1 MVMKI
6 IPGSS
11 EPVKSEY
18 SDLLKALDDL
28 PDYQPVFLNDY
39 GPEDR
44 FDRRKW
50 LNDLQLSF
58 IIMLYRYPHGNN
70 LGTMNF
76 AWKVSS
82 EFDKP
87 LNQQIINQLNN
98 SQKLYYTRQIR
109 RDFF

>member
-1 MVMKI
+1 MYLRESSERVSKSQHSTQLIRSPVDHVAMKI

-50 LNDLQLSF
+50 FNDLQLSCCIRTLMG
-58 IIMLYRYPHGNN
+58 IIWG
-70 LGTMNF
+70 
-76 AWKVSS
+76 
-82 EFDKP
+82 
-87 LNQQIINQLNN
+87 Q
-98 SQKLYYTRQIR
+98 
-109 RDFF
+109 